1 MKEQETFTMTYSA
14 TQQEEVQKIR
24 DKYMKKEESK
34 MESLRK
40 LDEAVTNKATTKAL
54 IIGVLGALILGT
66 GMSLFMTEFG
76 NVLGSLKPILGIGVG
91 ILGMLLVAVA
101 YPVYQKTLAKEK
113 EKAASEILRLSE
125 ELLKNQ

>member
-54 IIGVLGALILGT
+54 VIGILGALILGT

>member
-54 IIGVLGALILGT
+54 IIGILGALILGT

>member
-24 DKYMKKEESK
+24 DKYIKKEESK

-54 IIGVLGALILGT
+54 IIGILGALILGT